1 MIWLI
6 GCNGMLGSEIAFQL
20 KQNKIPFIGTDKEV
34 DITDISAL
42 ERFIKNVETESYFHS
57 EQLTRVQ
64 RQIKWIINC
73 SAYTNVEKAEEDVEL
88 ATALNAT
95 GPQNIARVARN
106 IGAKLIHISTDYV
119 FNGKGTS
126 PYKEDSAREP
136 LGVYGKTKAE
146 GEIAIQKEM
155 SQFYIIRTA
164 WLYGFDGKNFV
175 YTMTNLMNSK
185 EEIKVVNDQKGSPTC
200 AVDLA
205 EVVLK
210 FIQKSEKAKSFFG
223 KNSAPSYGIYH
234 FTNEGETTWFDFA
247 QEINKLGIK
256 HQRINNNCKVQPC
269 TSAEFAAKVER
280 PTYSVLD
287 KTKIAKEFK
296 MKIPAWEVS
305 LEKFIK
311 SNRFNSNR

>member
-42 ERFIKNVETESYFHS
+42 EKFIKNVETESYFHS
-57 EQLTRVQ
+57 EQLTRAQ

-88 ATALNAT
+88 ATALNTT

-210 FIQKSEKAKSFFG
+210 FIQKSEKAKSFFL

-234 FTNEGETTWFDFA
+234 FTNEGETTWFEFA
-247 QEINKLGIK
+247 QEINRLGIK

-287 KTKIAKEFK
+287 KSKITKEFK

-311 SNRFNSNR
+311 SGRFVGR

>member
-57 EQLTRVQ
+57 EQLTRAQ

-119 FNGKGTS
+119 FNGKGTA

-234 FTNEGETTWFDFA
+234 FTNEGETTWFEFA
-247 QEINKLGIK
+247 QEINKIGIK

-287 KTKIAKEFK
+287 KSKITKEFK

-311 SNRFNSNR
+311 SGRFVGR

>member
-1 MIWLI
+1 
-6 GCNGMLGSEIAFQL
+6 
-20 KQNKIPFIGTDKEV
+20 
-34 DITDISAL
+34 
-42 ERFIKNVETESYFHS
+42 
-57 EQLTRVQ
+57 
-64 RQIKWIINC
+64 
-73 SAYTNVEKAEEDVEL
+73 
-88 ATALNAT
+88 
-95 GPQNIARVARN
+95 
-106 IGAKLIHISTDYV
+106 
-119 FNGKGTS
+119 
-126 PYKEDSAREP
+126 
-136 LGVYGKTKAE
+136 
-146 GEIAIQKEM
+146 M

-234 FTNEGETTWFDFA
+234 FTNEGETTWFEFA

-269 TSAEFAAKVER
+269 TSTEFAAKVER

-296 MKIPAWEVS
+296 MKIPSWEIS

-311 SNRFNSNR
+311 NSRFSPN

>member
-57 EQLTRVQ
+57 EQLTRAQ

-88 ATALNAT
+88 ATALNTT

-234 FTNEGETTWFDFA
+234 FTNEGETTWFEFA
-247 QEINKLGIK
+247 QEINRLGIK

-287 KTKIAKEFK
+287 KSKITKEFK

-311 SNRFNSNR
+311 SGRFVGR

>member
-57 EQLTRVQ
+57 EQLTRAQ

-88 ATALNAT
+88 ATALNTT

-136 LGVYGKTKAE
+136 LGVYGKTKAD

-234 FTNEGETTWFDFA
+234 FTNEGETTWFEFA
-247 QEINKLGIK
+247 QEINRLGLK

-287 KTKIAKEFK
+287 KSKITKEFK

-311 SNRFNSNR
+311 SGRFVGR

>member
-1 MIWLI
+1 MVWLI
-6 GCNGMLGSEIAFQL
+6 GCKGMLGTEIAFQL

-57 EQLTRVQ
+57 EQLTRAQ

-88 ATALNAT
+88 ATALNTT

-119 FNGKGTS
+119 FNGKGTA
-126 PYKEDSAREP
+126 PYKEDCAREP

-247 QEINKLGIK
+247 QEINRLGIK

-287 KTKIAKEFK
+287 KSKITKEFK

-311 SNRFNSNR
+311 SGRFVGR

>member
-42 ERFIKNVETESYFHS
+42 EKFIKNVETESYFHS
-57 EQLTRVQ
+57 EQLTRTQ

-155 SQFYIIRTA
+155 SQYYIIRTA

-234 FTNEGETTWFDFA
+234 FTNEGETTWFEFA
-247 QEINKLGIK
+247 QEINKLGVK

-287 KTKIAKEFK
+287 KSKITKEFK

-311 SNRFNSNR
+311 SGRFVGR

>member
-42 ERFIKNVETESYFHS
+42 EKFIKNVETESYFHS
-57 EQLTRVQ
+57 EQLTRAQ

-126 PYKEDSAREP
+126 PYNEDSAREP

-234 FTNEGETTWFDFA
+234 FTNEGETTWFEFA
-247 QEINKLGIK
+247 QEINKLGVK
-256 HQRINNNCKVQPC
+256 HQKINNNCKVQPC

-287 KTKIAKEFK
+287 KTKITKEFK

-311 SNRFNSNR
+311 NSRFSPN

>member
-6 GCNGMLGSEIAFQL
+6 GCNGMLGSEVVKQL
-20 KQNKIPFIGTDKEV
+20 TEKKLPFIGTDKEV
-34 DITDISAL
+34 DITNMEAL
-42 ERFIKNVETESYFHS
+42 ENFVKTVETNSYFHS
-57 EQLTRVQ
+57 EKLTRTQ

-73 SAYTNVEKAEEDVEL
+73 AAYTNVDKAEEDVEL
-88 ATALNAT
+88 ATKLNENAAR
-95 GPQNIARVARN
+95 NIARIARSIN
-106 IGAKLIHISTDYV
+106 AKLIHISTDYV
-119 FNGKGTS
+119 FDGTS
-126 PYKEDSAREP
+126 KIPYTENSQINP
-136 LGVYGKTKAE
+136 IGVYGKTKAA

-155 SQFYIIRTA
+155 NQYYILRTA

-234 FTNEGETTWFDFA
+234 FTNEGETTWFEFA

-256 HQRINNNCKVQPC
+256 HQKIYNNCKVQPC

-287 KTKIAKEFK
+287 KSKITKEFK

>member
-6 GCNGMLGSEIAFQL
+6 GCKGMLGSEVAKQL
-20 KQNKIPFIGTDKEV
+20 TENKLPFIGTDKEV
-34 DITDISAL
+34 DITNFEAL
-42 ERFIKNVETESYFHS
+42 EKFIANVETESYYHS
-57 EQLTRVQ
+57 DNFSRAQ

-73 SAYTNVEKAEEDVEL
+73 AAYTNVDKAEDDVEL
-88 ATALNAT
+88 ATQLNEIA
-95 GPQNIARVARN
+95 PQNIARIARK
-106 IGAKLIHISTDYV
+106 ISAKLIHISTDYV
-119 FNGKGTS
+119 FGGDGNKPFTEND
-126 PYKEDSAREP
+126 KLNP
-136 LGVYGKTKAE
+136 LGVYGKTKAA

-155 SQFYIIRTA
+155 TQYYILRTA

-185 EEIKVVNDQKGSPTC
+185 DELKVVNDQKGTPTC

-210 FIQKSEKAKSFFG
+210 FILKSEKAKSFFG

-247 QEINKLGIK
+247 QEINRLGIK

-287 KTKIAKEFK
+287 KSKITKEFK

-311 SNRFNSNR
+311 NGRFVGR